1 MTRQDVV
8 QSHLETLMERYLGT
22 DDLQIEEDG
31 DIPVAYRSAVYRVRV
46 LPGEKPHVGISAV
59 MIRDIDPD
67 PGLYEALNELNSRLS
82 HARAFWVD
90 STVVLAAELVGLGL
104 DLDDLECT
112 CGEIAVTAHCQGPRL
127 AQIFGGTVANPD
139 DVGDNVAEE

>member
-1 MTRQDVV
+1 MSRQDVV

-22 DDLQIEEDG
+22 DDLQIEDDG

-46 LPGEKPHVGISAV
+46 LPGAKPHVDITAAMIS
-59 MIRDIDPD
+59 DIDSD

-90 STVVLAAELVGLGL
+90 STVVLAAELVGLCL

-112 CGEIAVTAHCQGPRL
+112 CGEIAVTAHRHGPRL
-127 AQIFGGTVANPD
+127 SMIFGGMVANPD
-139 DVGDNVAEE
+139 EVGDNVVKE